1 MVCIITYVP
10 HYYILL
16 QCCQCVCH
24 NYMIYYYNYIYSHI
38 GSASLIDIRTIL
50 CIGYIQCLVFHVQS
64 LLIPCSI
71 PVLSAAIHYACYVC
85 YIDRC
90 AQYGVQSTADLQGVQ
105 QDIALPCSLHPL
117 HLGQDQ
123 TSHQCSQQNDSDYH
137 SSH

>member
-1 MVCIITYVP
+1 MVHIITYVP

-64 LLIPCSI
+64 LLIPFYTSF
-71 PVLSAAIHYACYVC
+71 VSCYTLC
-85 YIDRC
+85 LLCLLDRC

-105 QDIALPCSLHPL
+105 QDIALPCSLHTL